1 MSIKLIT
8 PILITG
14 STGFIGSNLVRQ
26 LIKKYDDIHII
37 ISNDS
42 NLWRINDIIGKVN
55 IHYVDLV
62 EKSAVV
68 KAVEKIK
75 PQTIFHLAAYGA
87 YPFQNNVE
95 KIKSVILDGT
105 INLIEACLKNKFK
118 IFINTGSNSEYG
130 FKNSPMKESDILCP
144 NSHYAV
150 MKAATTNYCQF
161 IAASQK
167 LPIVTVRPFHIYGPY
182 EEPSRLIPKL
192 VTKLLDN
199 ELPKL
204 VSPNIARDMLYI
216 DDAIDLFCSIAS
228 IKVNN
233 GEIFN
238 MGSGSQSTIRM
249 IVDNTIGL
257 IGASIIPKWNSMK
270 PRIWDQYTWVSDM
283 TKVKRI
289 LGWQPRYTLSE
300 GLFRTIKWY
309 IDNPEIHQ

>member
-37 ISNDS
+37 IRKDS

>member
-1 MSIKLIT
+1 MRYEMFENGDKVTLKRDWADEWNPNEVFTVTNADGDSC
-8 PILITG
+8 
-14 STGFIGSNLVRQ
+14 FIA
-26 LIKKYDDIHII
+26 
-37 ISNDS
+37 DS
-42 NLWRINDIIGKVN
+42 NGRGWSVKNYQI
-55 IHYVDLV
+55 DLV